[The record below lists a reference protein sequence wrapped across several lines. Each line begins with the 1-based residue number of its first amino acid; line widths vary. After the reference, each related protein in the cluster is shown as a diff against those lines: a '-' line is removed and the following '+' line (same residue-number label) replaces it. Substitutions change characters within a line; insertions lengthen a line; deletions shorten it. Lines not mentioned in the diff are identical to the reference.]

1 MMATTGF
8 WPVRSSLGTVIRY
21 ADNPDKTTNPKYL
34 DDDLAQVLRYAEND
48 DKTDQRL
55 FVTGIHCTA
64 EHALEDMTAV
74 QRRFGLKGQ
83 IVAYHGYQSFKTGE
97 VTPEEAHRIGIETA
111 KEMWGDRFQVLVT
124 THLNTKTV
132 HNHMVVNAVSYKDG
146 KKFQNHIRDHIRL
159 REISDRICR
168 ERQLSVLEDAPFF
181 GGKSRGAF
189 WTERSG
195 KLTHRAML
203 FRDLEDSMQ
212 YAMRYKDLIAHLRG
226 KGYEYDWQ
234 RHTIKA
240 PDWKR
245 GIRIDRLGF
254 TFEAIEEK
262 LVANLYDDYAF
273 WNWNNNLPYR
283 PKQFPMLELE
293 KKLDYEIEHSDDTVT
308 VLVDVVF
315 FIILQMVKL
324 TRAEQE
330 GEVSFRPLSPSMRL
344 EAQRLD
350 QLDAAIRLMAENNLH
365 TPEDLSQFIAK
376 TDGKIKELEHE
387 RQLCRNQLRRPKP
400 KEVEE
405 ETKRK
410 IAATTDQLAPL
421 REALNTARRIEET
434 WRRYYEM
441 IKTEREM
448 ERKALQ
454 RERNRSL

>member
-1 MMATTGF
+1 MATTGF
-8 WPVRSSLGTVIRY
+8 WPVRSSLGAVIAY

-55 FVTGIHCTA
+55 FVTGVHCTA
-64 EHALEDMTAV
+64 EHAYEDMAAV
-74 QRRFGLKGQ
+74 QKRFGLKGK
-83 IVAYHGYQSFKTGE
+83 IVAYHGYQSFKPGE

-111 KEMWGDRFQVLVT
+111 KQMWGDRFQVLVT
-124 THLNTKTV
+124 THLNTGTI

-159 REISDRICR
+159 REISDAICR
-168 ERQLSVLEDAPFF
+168 ERQLSVLEGATFY
-181 GGKSRGAF
+181 GGKSRGAY
-189 WTERSG
+189 WAERSG

-203 FRDLEDSMQ
+203 KRDIEDSMR
-212 YAMRYKDLIAHLRG
+212 YAMNFDGVIAQLRS

-234 RHTIKA
+234 RGTVKA
-240 PDWKR
+240 PDWER
-245 GIRIDRLGF
+245 GIRLDRLGF
-254 TFEAIEEK
+254 TYEVIEAK
-262 LVANLYDDYAF
+262 LVANLYDNDAL
-273 WNWNNNLPYR
+273 WNWNSHLPYR
-283 PKQFPMLELE
+283 PKRFPLLELE
-293 KKLDYEIEHSDDTVT
+293 KKLDYEIEHSNDTVT

-330 GEVSFRPLSPSMRL
+330 GEVSFRPLSPSMRK
-344 EAQRLD
+344 EVENLD
-350 QLDAAIRLMAENNLH
+350 RLDAAYRLMAKNDIH

-376 TDGKIKELEHE
+376 TDAKIKELERE

-400 KEVEE
+400 NEVEE

-410 IAATTDQLAPL
+410 IAETTDQITPL
-421 REALNTARRIEET
+421 RGNLKSARWLEEK

-441 IKTEREM
+441 LKSERQM
-448 ERKALQ
+448 EKKALQ
-454 RERNRSL
+454 KERNRSR